1 MKLFNFKLS
10 KLYLFLIIIFSILSS
25 FLNITYP
32 VMLGKLIDSFG
43 NNIPLT
49 NFYLTLSVVFIL
61 LFFTNLFITY
71 FFNSFSSKL
80 SKNIRNSLLEKLH
93 SLPMYILEKCEKG
106 KIINMFSTDTENIS
120 NGIIQSL
127 SKIITSIL
135 NIILA
140 TYIMLHLNFTLTFI
154 LILLSFFMFAISKYI
169 VSKTNNLFKKRA
181 SLMASLSSYIDE
193 FVSSKKTLEHFNYS
207 STSLKNFCNKN
218 YNLYKC
224 SYKTMFFS
232 SLTNPTIRFV
242 SNILYI
248 LIAIF
253 GIILCKFNKLTI
265 GNIST
270 FLIYTNLFTMAI

>member
-135 NIILA
+135 NII
-140 TYIMLHLNFTLTFI
+140 
-154 LILLSFFMFAISKYI
+154 
-169 VSKTNNLFKKRA
+169 
-181 SLMASLSSYIDE
+181 
-193 FVSSKKTLEHFNYS
+193 
-207 STSLKNFCNKN
+207 
-218 YNLYKC
+218 
-224 SYKTMFFS
+224 
-232 SLTNPTIRFV
+232 
-242 SNILYI
+242 
-248 LIAIF
+248 
-253 GIILCKFNKLTI
+253 
-265 GNIST
+265 
-270 FLIYTNLFTMAI
+270 